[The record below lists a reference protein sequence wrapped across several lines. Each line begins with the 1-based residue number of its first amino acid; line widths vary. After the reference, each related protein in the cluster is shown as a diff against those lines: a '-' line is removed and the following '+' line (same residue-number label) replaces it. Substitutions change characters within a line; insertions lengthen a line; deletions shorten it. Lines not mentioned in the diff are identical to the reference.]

1 MAQLPIYEN
10 KFLQKFSL
18 KGRTIVITGG
28 GRGLGL
34 TFANGL
40 AQAGAN
46 IAVIDIAAQPSDIFS
61 SLAYGGK
68 YQYYRGDVTDYE
80 GLGKIIEQI
89 SHDFGGIHGC
99 IAAAGVIVDKPFLEH
114 TPSDLDINLN
124 VNVKGVFYTVQH
136 CAMQIRDQGDGGSIV
151 AIASTASHKSPAAH
165 AIAAY
170 TASKYAI
177 RGFIGQIAKELA
189 KYKIRV
195 NTVSPGCMQTE
206 LLQMVLD
213 EHPERLPLFAGTCA
227 LNRIGQPQELCGML
241 LYLLSDLASFTTGQD
256 FIVDGSSV

>member
-1 MAQLPIYEN
+1 MAALPIYEN
-10 KFLQKFSL
+10 RFLDKFSL
-18 KGRTIVITGG
+18 KGRTVVITGG

-46 IAVIDIAAQPSDIFS
+46 IAVIDIAAQPSEAFS
-61 SLAYGGK
+61 SLTYGGQYLY
-68 YQYYRGDVTDYE
+68 YQADVTNYE
-80 GLGKIIEQI
+80 GLGKVITQI
-89 SHDFGGIHGC
+89 SKDFGGIYGC
-99 IAAAGVIVDKPFLEH
+99 IAAAGVHVDKPFLDH
-114 TPSDLDINLN
+114 TPKDLDVNLN

-136 CAMQIRDQGDGGSIV
+136 CARQMKEQSTGGSIV
-151 AIASTASHKSPAAH
+151 AIASIAAYKAPAAH
-165 AIAAY
+165 SIAAY
-170 TASKYAI
+170 TASKYAV
-177 RGFIGQIAKELA
+177 RGFMGQIAKELA
-189 KYKIRV
+189 QYQIRV

-241 LYLLSDLASFTTGQD
+241 LYLMSDLASFTVGQD